1 MTPGTLVD
9 GGVELHVDL
18 LDLLVAG
25 RPALLAALFF
35 SLIHICALASS
46 KTGRRR
52 PFLKLSPHC
61 ARVNGLHVLVMLGI
75 IDSFYHCRCT
85 DDFLDRV

>member
-35 SLIHICALASS
+35 LSS
-46 KTGRRR
+46 IYV
-52 PFLKLSPHC
+52 PW
-61 ARVNGLHVLVMLGI
+61 LHPKRAAGVL
-75 IDSFYHCRCT
+75 F
-85 DDFLDRV
+85 

>member
-18 LDLLVAG
+18 LVAG
-25 RPALLAALFF
+25 RPALLAALFFF

-85 DDFLDRV
+85 RMIF